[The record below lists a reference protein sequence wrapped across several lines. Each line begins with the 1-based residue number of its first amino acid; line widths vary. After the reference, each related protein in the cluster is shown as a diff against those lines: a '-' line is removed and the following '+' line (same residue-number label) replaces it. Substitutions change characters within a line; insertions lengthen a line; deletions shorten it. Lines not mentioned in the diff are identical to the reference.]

1 LFWALLASGQT
12 SMRKVDGW
20 KTLVTKPIDRVRFK
34 VMRRMLAIR
43 KSMGGLANGGGETQ

>member
-1 LFWALLASGQT
+1 MNA
-12 SMRKVDGW
+12 RIHVDM
-20 KTLVTKPIDRVRFK
+20 TLGVLSEAHGDSVKPDPGVRFK